1 MYAFALQLF
10 DVKFK
15 LTLVSAAVSNYCFS
29 YPVDNCKCWFLEKI
43 TLKLDFSSCLQWP
56 RYLI

>member
-43 TLKLDFSSCLQWP
+43 TLKLDFSSCLQ
-56 RYLI
+56 